1 MGTRGN
7 RREGKDSVCVV
18 GRVGKGGGKLTLRER
33 NILAPK
39 LEKKGHR
46 ILWQETDL
54 PQLQVSLPSGK
65 EKPNLK

>member
-1 MGTRGN
+1 ML
-7 RREGKDSVCVV
+7 K
-18 GRVGKGGGKLTLRER
+18 ER

-54 PQLQVSLPSGK
+54 LQLQVSLPSEK
-65 EKPNLK
+65 EEPVLKGDKPDIPSFITKYMSTHYLLDPF